1 MPVWRPPRGGASFW
15 VMPEPWT
22 EEQARWVV
30 QRAAT
35 LAKAGAEPVGPI
47 VLPTG
52 RFFPDSFDRTPQAI
66 GKLFDRMKE
75 HVGLDDLETEVLLV
89 DQEAG
94 AVVSSCSGGSC
105 GGGGVKVL
113 AGERIAADGDGYAV
127 QIATAEV
134 THPVVL
140 TTVMARSLG
149 LIFLDVSGVARRFSK
164 AEVGPA
170 ADLAASMLGLGV
182 LIANGSGIEVKGC
195 GGIKVHAATSL
206 AAPQTA
212 LALALVVEREIA
224 RGRAEPEG
232 LEAGLDVVARASFAP
247 ARAMFRANRDVIRRL
262 DDSPDALERGDFR
275 LKSGLGLGERVL
287 TTLGF
292 KKAPVDP
299 IAELERDLAA
309 GRTTR
314 KAMDPAKKAR
324 LAELEALYDEVRS
337 EPPGGSPTA

>member
-1 MPVWRPPRGGASFW
+1 
-15 VMPEPWT
+15 MPEPWT

-35 LAKAGAEPVGPI
+35 LAKAGAEPVGPL

-52 RFFPDSFDRTPQAI
+52 RFFPDAFDRSPPAI
-66 GKLFDRMKE
+66 GKLFDRMKQ
-75 HVGLDDLETEVLLV
+75 HVGLDDLETEVVLV

-113 AGERIAADGDGYAV
+113 AGERIVPAGDGYTV
-127 QIATAEV
+127 VIATAEV
-134 THPVVL
+134 AHPVVL

-149 LIFLDVSGVARRFSK
+149 LLFLDVSGVAARFAK
-164 AEVGPA
+164 AEAGSA

-182 LIANGSGIEVKGC
+182 LVANGSGIEVKGC
-195 GGIKVHAATSL
+195 GGMKIHAATSL
-206 AAPQTA
+206 SAPQTA

-224 RGRAEPEG
+224 RGRPEPEG

-247 ARAMFRANRDVIRRL
+247 ARAMFRQNRDVIRRL
-262 DDSPDALERGDFR
+262 DDSPDALERGSFR

-292 KKAPVDP
+292 KKTPVDP
-299 IAELERDLAA
+299 ILELERDLAA
-309 GRTTR
+309 GRVTR